1 MSGAADAA
9 DAADPGDAPA
19 YASTGVPRHG
29 TTRLPL
35 SEEQRN
41 VRNLIRIV
49 GVFLAWPS
57 LGLGLVFLLE
67 ARDHLLHIAGLL
79 PLGVAGLVA
88 VAVAPRL
95 ARRFVRED

>member
-1 MSGAADAA
+1 MSGAAGAA
-9 DAADPGDAPA
+9 DAPDPAHA
-19 YASTGVPRHG
+19 A
-29 TTRLPL
+29 RLPL

-49 GVFLAWPS
+49 GLFVAWPS
-57 LGLGLVFLLE
+57 LSLGLVFMLE